1 MPKGLTGCRM
11 AVESWALGGENVA
24 LTIALDIGGTFT
36 DMIAF
41 DEDEGTIHQAKSA
54 TTPYDLTVGIRETLG
69 KSDIAVGAAESF
81 IHGTTVAINT
91 AIERKGARTA
101 LVVTRGMRDIYKIG
115 RGNRP
120 EAYNIYF
127 KRPVPYVPRHLT
139 FEVDERLSAAGEPV
153 VPFNVDS
160 ARQVA
165 QKLASADVEAIAVCF
180 LHSYANPE
188 HEDKMG
194 EILRQYLP
202 DAYISLSHRV
212 LREYREYE
220 RTSTTVIN
228 SYLGP
233 IVSRYLDGLE
243 RLLTAMDFGGM
254 LLIMQSNGGVMSPAT
269 AKDIPV
275 AMMESG
281 PVGGIIAGAQVG
293 TSLGYQNI
301 IAFDMGGTTA
311 KMSLVQDGTPD
322 IAQGYLVGDQSTGHP
337 VMLPVVDIV
346 EVGAGGGSIAWID
359 EVGALKVGPQSAGGH
374 PGPICYGWG
383 GTEPA
388 ITDANVVL
396 GRVDAGRFLGGEMPL
411 DVESARRG
419 IADKVADRL
428 GLSVNEAA
436 MGIIKIAVAKMSL
449 AVRGVSVERGF
460 DPRDFAL
467 VVCGGAGPLHAVE
480 IARDLHIPTVIVPR
494 LPAHFSA
501 LGMLMTEVRH
511 DYVRTYFSPLKGADL
526 GAMQGMFAELIADA
540 RGVLTSEGL
549 RPEAMGFE
557 RFLDCRYVGQEFSMQ
572 IPVTA
577 EQVAASD
584 QVAIRKTFDDLHD
597 RRYGHS
603 ATDEP
608 VEIVNVR
615 LTAKGK
621 RKKPT
626 FPQLTASEGEAL
638 VGFRDVFL
646 DDAKSPTRCAI
657 YDRDK
662 LSPAQEVV
670 GPAII
675 EEYASTTVLFQ
686 GDIAKTAVSGEII
699 VTVGS
704 S

>member
-1 MPKGLTGCRM
+1 VT
-11 AVESWALGGENVA
+11 

-41 DEDEGTIHQAKSA
+41 DEDAGTIHQAKSA
-54 TTPYDLTVGIRETLG
+54 TTPYDLSVGIRETLS
-69 KSDIAVGAAESF
+69 KSDIAIGDAESF
-81 IHGTTVAINT
+81 VHGTTVAINT

-101 LVVTRGMRDIYKIG
+101 LVVTQGMRDIYKIG

-120 EAYNIYF
+120 QAYNIYF

-139 FEVDERLSAAGEPV
+139 FEVRERLNAAGEAV

-160 ARQVA
+160 ARQIGE
-165 QKLASADVEAIAVCF
+165 KLAAADVEAVAVCL
-180 LHSYANPE
+180 LHSFANPE
-188 HEDKMG
+188 HEEKMG
-194 EILRQYLP
+194 EILREYLP
-202 DAYISLSHRV
+202 DAYLSLSHQV

-220 RTSTTVIN
+220 RTSTTVLN
-228 SYLGP
+228 SYIGP

-243 RLLTAMDFGGM
+243 KLLGAMDFDGL
-254 LLIMQSNGGVMSPAT
+254 LLIMQSNGGVMSPGT
-269 AKDIPV
+269 AKAIPV

-281 PVGGIIAGAQVG
+281 PVGGIIAGAEVG
-293 TSLGYQNI
+293 TSLGYRNI

-383 GTEPA
+383 GKEPA

-411 DVESARRG
+411 DVEGARRG
-419 IADKVADRL
+419 IAEKVADRL

-511 DYVRTYFSPLKGADL
+511 DYVRTYFSPLKGGDL
-526 GAMQGMFAELIADA
+526 SEMKGMFAELIANA
-540 RGVLTSEGL
+540 QSVLASEGL
-549 RPEAMGFE
+549 RPEAMEFE

-572 IPVTA
+572 IPATA
-577 EQVAASD
+577 EQIAASD
-584 QVAIRKTFDDLHD
+584 QAAIRKTFDDLHD
-597 RRYGHS
+597 RRYGHK
-603 ATDEP
+603 ATEEP

-621 RKKPT
+621 RKKPV
-626 FPQLTASEGEAL
+626 FPQLAASGGEAL
-638 VGFRDVFL
+638 VGYRDVFL
-646 DDAKSPTRCAI
+646 DDADGPTRCAI
-657 YDRDK
+657 YDRDR
-662 LSPAQEVV
+662 LSPGQEVV

-675 EEYASTTVLFQ
+675 EEYASTTVLFE
-686 GDIAKTAVSGEII
+686 GDVAKTADSGEII
-699 VTVGS
+699 VTLGS
-704 S
+704 P

>member
-1 MPKGLTGCRM
+1 VT
-11 AVESWALGGENVA
+11 

-41 DEDEGTIHQAKSA
+41 DEDAGTIHQAKSA
-54 TTPYDLTVGIRETLG
+54 TTPYDLSVGIRETLS
-69 KSDIAVGAAESF
+69 KSDIAIGDAESF
-81 IHGTTVAINT
+81 VHGTTVAINT

-101 LVVTRGMRDIYKIG
+101 LVVTQGMRDIYKIG

-120 EAYNIYF
+120 QAYNIYF

-139 FEVDERLSAAGEPV
+139 FEVRERLNAAGEAV

-160 ARQVA
+160 ARQIA
-165 QKLASADVEAIAVCF
+165 EKLAAADVEAVAVCL
-180 LHSYANPE
+180 LHSFANPE
-188 HEDKMG
+188 HEEKMG
-194 EILRQYLP
+194 EILREYLP
-202 DAYISLSHRV
+202 DAYLSLSHQV

-220 RTSTTVIN
+220 RTSTTVLN
-228 SYLGP
+228 SYIGP

-243 RLLTAMDFGGM
+243 KLLGAMDFDGL
-254 LLIMQSNGGVMSPAT
+254 LLIMQSNGGVMSPGT
-269 AKDIPV
+269 AKAIPV

-281 PVGGIIAGAQVG
+281 PVGGIIAGAEVG
-293 TSLGYQNI
+293 TSLGYRNI

-383 GTEPA
+383 GKEPA

-411 DVESARRG
+411 DVEGARRG
-419 IADKVADRL
+419 IAEKVADRL

-511 DYVRTYFSPLKGADL
+511 DYVRTYFSPLKGGDL
-526 GAMQGMFAELIADA
+526 SEMKGMFAELIANA
-540 RGVLTSEGL
+540 QSVLASEGL
-549 RPEAMGFE
+549 RPEAMEFE

-572 IPVTA
+572 IPATA
-577 EQVAASD
+577 EQIAASD
-584 QVAIRKTFDDLHD
+584 QAAIRKTFDDLHD
-597 RRYGHS
+597 RRYGHK
-603 ATDEP
+603 ATEEP

-621 RKKPT
+621 RKKPV
-626 FPQLTASEGEAL
+626 FPQLAASGGEAL
-638 VGFRDVFL
+638 VGYRDVFL
-646 DDAKSPTRCAI
+646 DDADGPTRCAI
-657 YDRDK
+657 YDRDR
-662 LSPAQEVV
+662 LSPGQEVV

-675 EEYASTTVLFQ
+675 EEYASTTVLFE
-686 GDIAKTAVSGEII
+686 GDVAKTADSGEII
-699 VTVGS
+699 VTLGS
-704 S
+704 P